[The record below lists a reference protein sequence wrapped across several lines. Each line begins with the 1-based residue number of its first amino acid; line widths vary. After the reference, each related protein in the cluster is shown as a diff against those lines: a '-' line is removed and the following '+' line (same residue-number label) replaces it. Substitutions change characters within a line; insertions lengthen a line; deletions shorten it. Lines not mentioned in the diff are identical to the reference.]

1 RFERIESL
9 AYFMRGFFCQSICPH
24 PYSALLDLFGCFRW
38 LANFFVCSL
47 SELVEYSSFYRFPTK
62 ILPKGVFSTRKLV
75 EALTM
80 IYNTAK
86 F

>member
-1 RFERIESL
+1 LSL
-9 AYFMRGFFCQSICPH
+9 NNINLAHSVRGFFCFS
-24 PYSALLDLFGCFRW
+24 
-38 LANFFVCSL
+38 SL
-47 SELVEYSSFYRFPTK
+47 ELVEYSSFYRIPTK